1 VVAERADHERTADGA
16 ADAGTERRRGRRARS
31 GATGPVKTSRRMPD
45 RKREPAAEATPAK
58 AAAAAAPEPVAAA
71 ATTPSQPVAEPVA
84 AAVQASQALAAAPA
98 VAPEVMAVPQL
109 WPSVALRA
117 GQAALE
123 SSLRLQQE
131 TFAFA
136 AAQAARNWKAGQA
149 LARCGSLPAALAVQR
164 ELIEQTMAHGSTCLG
179 AFSRL
184 TAEAVQAAL
193 PPPHRR

>member
-1 VVAERADHERTADGA
+1 VVAERADHERTTDGA
-16 ADAGTERRRGRRARS
+16 ADAGTERRRGRRTRS

-45 RKREPAAEATPAK
+45 RKREPAAEATPAE

-71 ATTPSQPVAEPVA
+71 GAALSEPVA

-98 VAPEVMAVPQL
+98 VPPEVVAVPQL

-123 SSLRLQQE
+123 SSLRLQRE
-131 TFAFA
+131 MFAFA

>member
-1 VVAERADHERTADGA
+1 MVAERADHERTTDGA
-16 ADAGTERRRGRRARS
+16 AEAGTERRRGRRARS
-31 GATGPVKTSRRMPD
+31 GATGPAKTSRRMPD
-45 RKREPAAEATPAK
+45 RKRKPAAGATP
-58 AAAAAAPEPVAAA
+58 AAAAAAAA
-71 ATTPSQPVAEPVA
+71 AEPVA
-84 AAVQASQALAAAPA
+84 AAGAALSEPVAAAVPAGQALAAAPA
-98 VAPEVMAVPQL
+98 VPPEVVAAPQL

-164 ELIEQTMAHGSTCLG
+164 EFIEQTMAHGSTCLG

>member
-1 VVAERADHERTADGA
+1 VVAERADHERTTDGA
-16 ADAGTERRRGRRARS
+16 AEAGAERRRGRRARS
-31 GATGPVKTSRRMPD
+31 GATGPVKTGRRMPD
-45 RKREPAAEATPAK
+45 RKREPAAEATPAE

-71 ATTPSQPVAEPVA
+71 GAALSEPVA
-84 AAVQASQALAAAPA
+84 AAVQTSQALAAAPA
-98 VAPEVMAVPQL
+98 VPPEAVAVAVPQL

-123 SSLRLQQE
+123 SSLRLQRE
-131 TFAFA
+131 MFAFA
-136 AAQAARNWKAGQA
+136 AVQAARNWKAGQA

>member
-1 VVAERADHERTADGA
+1 VVAERADHERTTDGA
-16 ADAGTERRRGRRARS
+16 ADAGAERRRGRRARS
-31 GATGPVKTSRRMPD
+31 GATGPVKTGRRMPD
-45 RKREPAAEATPAK
+45 RKHEPAAEATPAE

-71 ATTPSQPVAEPVA
+71 GAALSEPVA

-98 VAPEVMAVPQL
+98 VPPEVVAVPQL

>member
-1 VVAERADHERTADGA
+1 VVAERADHERTTDGA
-16 ADAGTERRRGRRARS
+16 AEAGAERRRGRRARS

-45 RKREPAAEATPAK
+45 RKREPAAEATPAE

-71 ATTPSQPVAEPVA
+71 GAALSEPVA

-98 VAPEVMAVPQL
+98 VPPEVVAVPQL